1 MKATF
6 EFDMNEPDD
15 VMDHKRM
22 TKALDMALVLWEL
35 KHNAQKK
42 IHDSLDYMEEDKP
55 KTAHEAAELIF
66 DMIYELMEDY
76 NINVDELIN

>member
-6 EFDMNEPDD
+6 EFDMNEPED
-15 VMDHKRM
+15 VMEHRRM
-22 TKALDMALVLWEL
+22 SKALDMALVLWEI

-42 IHDSLDYMEEDKP
+42 IHDSLDYTEEDKP

-66 DMIYELMEDY
+66 DMIYQLMEDY
-76 NINVDELIN
+76 NINVDELIQ

>member
-6 EFDMNEPDD
+6 EFDMNEPED
-15 VMDHKRM
+15 VIEHRRM
-22 TKALDMALVLWEL
+22 SKALDMALVLWEI

-42 IHDSLDYMEEDKP
+42 IHDSLDYTEEDKP

-66 DMIYELMEDY
+66 DMIYQLMEDY
-76 NINVDELIN
+76 NINVDELIQ

>member
-15 VMDHKRM
+15 LMEHRRM
-22 TKALDMALVLWEL
+22 TNALDMALVLWEI

-42 IHDSLDYMEEDKP
+42 IHDSLDYTEEDKP
-55 KTAHEAAELIF
+55 KTAHETAELVF
-66 DMIYELMEDY
+66 NMIYELMENHGI
-76 NINVDELIN
+76 NIDNLIQ